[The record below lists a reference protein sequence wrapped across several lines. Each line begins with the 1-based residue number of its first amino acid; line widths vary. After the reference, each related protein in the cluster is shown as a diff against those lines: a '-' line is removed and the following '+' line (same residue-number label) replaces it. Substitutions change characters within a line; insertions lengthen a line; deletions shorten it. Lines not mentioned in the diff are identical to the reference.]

1 MTRNTRE
8 PTKFLLKLNDHLF
21 LMGDAD
27 AAECLALLSRARY
40 LAQTLVGDEVVT
52 FERPHP
58 TLSLHHTAGLI
69 ITPPPEM
76 AALRAKQAS
85 KQASKEPTP

>member
-21 LMGDAD
+21 LMSDAD

-40 LAQTLVGDEVVT
+40 LAQVGVGDEVVT

-58 TLSLHHTAGLI
+58 TLSLHHTSGLT
-69 ITPPPEM
+69 ITSPPEM

-85 KQASKEPTP
+85 KKPTP

>member
-40 LAQTLVGDEVVT
+40 LAQVGVGDEVVT

-58 TLSLHHTAGLI
+58 KLSLHHTAGLI
-69 ITPPPEM
+69 ITSPPEM
-76 AALRAKQAS
+76 VALRAKRL
-85 KQASKEPTP
+85 ASKET